1 MERRRLRCVAA
12 HTVTGGTGGTGRTAA
27 APATAAGAVA
37 GVSRILA
44 GVKVIDLSTV
54 IAGPACA
61 AMMADFGASVTKIE
75 PPGGDSWRSGGAM
88 FQQDNRGKRSVCLDL
103 SSTDGYAIFLK
114 MLESTDV
121 VVTNMRGAALKKLR
135 CDYESLKRAKP
146 NIIVALLTA
155 HGVEGPDVDLP
166 GYDIGAFWARTGLQD
181 LSGSTR
187 ELLANYPGG
196 NGDHTAAISLLAAAL
211 GALYHRERTGEGQ
224 MVEASLLR
232 SGIYTLSCAISAYAG
247 HGSTQ
252 FRNERTDFYN
262 PLLNAYK
269 TLDGRQMQMLGQ
281 QPFRHWPTFVKALDI
296 EDLVAA
302 DAELDIMTWAQYRD
316 DLDRRRVRSKLV
328 SVIDEVFEQKTLAD
342 WTEIFARHGVWWQK
356 VQTFEEVLEDPQA
369 IAAGAFPQ
377 VENLDY
383 PLVSAP
389 MSFGVTSEGYSSGS
403 GGLKSAPALG
413 EHNLAVMREIGL
425 TQEQIEKLLEAGV
438 LSTKPNDPKR
448 L

>member
-1 MERRRLRCVAA
+1 MERQRLRRVAA
-12 HTVTGGTGGTGRTAA
+12 HMVTCAA
-27 APATAAGAVA
+27 ARAAASSASSASPASET
-37 GVSRILA
+37 SILA
-44 GVKVIDLSTV
+44 GVKVVDLSTV

-75 PPGGDSWRSGGAM
+75 PPGGDSWRSAGAM
-88 FQQDNRGKRSVCLDL
+88 FEQDNRGKRSVCLDL
-103 SSTDGYAIFLK
+103 SSDEGHEIFLK
-114 MLESTDV
+114 ILESTDV
-121 VVTNMRGAALKKLR
+121 VVTNMRGPALRKLR
-135 CDYESLKRAKP
+135 CDYESLKCAKP
-146 NIIVALLTA
+146 DIIVALLTA

-166 GYDIGAFWARTGLQD
+166 GYDIGAFWARTGLQE

-187 ELLANYPGG
+187 ERLANYPGG
-196 NGDHTAAISLLAAAL
+196 NGDHTTALSLLAATL

-252 FRNERTDFYN
+252 FRNERADFYN

-269 TLDGRQMQMLGQ
+269 TLDGRHMQMLGQ
-281 QPFRHWPTFVKALDI
+281 QPFRHWPAFVKALGI

-302 DAELDIMTWAQYRD
+302 DEELDIMTWWQYRD
-316 DLDRRRVRSKLV
+316 DVDRRRVRSKLV
-328 SVIDEVFEQKTLAD
+328 SVIDEVFEQKTLAE
-342 WTEIFARHGVWWQK
+342 WTNIFAEHEVWWQK

-369 IAAGAFPQ
+369 IAARAFPR
-377 VENLDY
+377 VENLNY

-389 MSFGVTSEGYSSGS
+389 MSFGVTSAGYGASP
-403 GGLKSAPALG
+403 GGLKRAPALG
-413 EHNLAVMREIGL
+413 EDNVAVMREIGL
-425 TQEQIEKLLEAGV
+425 TQEQIDKLLEAGV
-438 LSTKPNDPKR
+438 LSTTTSSPKR